1 MIELRHLR
9 YFLEVARYE
18 HVSRA
23 ADALHVTQSTLSHQI
38 NQLETV
44 LGIQLFDR
52 IGRGIQLTDAGRTFS
67 DYARRALEEVDEGRF
82 ALDGLRD
89 LVRGRVRIGVI
100 HTYNTTLLPAVIS
113 EFAQAYPGIRISV
126 EDLPAPDI
134 AAQVA
139 SGALHL
145 GLSFVTPGHTDVD
158 AEPLFSER
166 LMLVV
171 RDDHPLARQ
180 KSVSARMLTGLRL
193 AVQTER
199 FLSRRIIDSRL
210 GAWVEGN
217 VWLEMS
223 SIDAILETLRFQG
236 QTAAILFERA
246 IREESGLRQIEIVQ
260 PGVTRTAAI
269 IWRSGRARSRAA
281 TEIAAAVRRHC
292 KAAGLSMKGLSAKRA
307 ARR

>member
-1 MIELRHLR
+1 MLELRHLR
-9 YFLEVARYE
+9 YFLEVARHE
-18 HVSRA
+18 HISRA

-38 NQLETV
+38 GQMERL
-44 LGIQLFDR
+44 LGTPLFDR

-67 DYARRALEEVDEGRF
+67 DYARRALEEVDEGQF

-100 HTYNTTLLPAVIS
+100 HTYNTTLLPAVIA
-113 EFAQAYPGIRISV
+113 EFANAYPGIHISI
-126 EDLPAPDI
+126 EDLPASEI

-145 GLSFVTPGHTDVD
+145 GLSFATPGRTDVETE
-158 AEPLFSER
+158 ALFSER

-171 RDDHPLARQ
+171 RDDHPLARR
-180 KSVSARMLTGLRL
+180 KSINARMLPGLRL

-199 FLSRRIIDSRL
+199 FLSRRLINARL
-210 GAWVEGN
+210 GALIERDI
-217 VWLEMS
+217 WLEMS
-223 SIDAILETLRFQG
+223 SIDAMLETIRLQG

-246 IREESGLRQIEIVQ
+246 IGEDSGLKQIEIVQ

-269 IWRSGRARSRAA
+269 IWRSGHARSRAA
-281 TEIAAAVRRHC
+281 AEIAAAIRRHC
-292 KAAGLSMKGLSAKRA
+292 RSAGLSMKRG

>member
-9 YFLEVARYE
+9 YFLEVARHE
-18 HVSRA
+18 HISRA
-23 ADALHVTQSTLSHQI
+23 AEALHVTQSTLSHQI
-38 NQLETV
+38 GQLEGL
-44 LGIQLFDR
+44 LGTRLFDR

-67 DYARRALEEVDEGRF
+67 DYARRALEEVDEGKF

-100 HTYNTTLLPAVIS
+100 HTYNTTLLPAVIA
-113 EFAQAYPGIRISV
+113 EFANAHPGIHISI
-126 EDLPAPDI
+126 EDLPASEI

-145 GLSFVTPGHTDVD
+145 GFSFATSGRTDVE
-158 AEPLFSER
+158 AEALFSER

-171 RDDHPLARQ
+171 RNDHPLAGRT
-180 KSVSARMLTGLRL
+180 SVSARMLSGLRL

-199 FLSRRIIDSRL
+199 FLSRRMIDARL
-210 GAWVEGN
+210 GAWIGGDI
-217 VWLEMS
+217 WLEMS
-223 SIDAILETLRFQG
+223 SIDALLETIRLQG

-246 IREESGLRQIEIVQ
+246 IGEESGLRQIEIVQ
-260 PGVTRTAAI
+260 PGVTRTAAM
-269 IWRSGRARSRAA
+269 IWPSGRARSRAA
-281 TEIAAAVRRHC
+281 AEIAAAIRRHC
-292 KAAGLSMKGLSAKRA
+292 RSAGLSVKRS